1 MLLEPSDK
9 MKSQLGN
16 FFVLG
21 RRLKDLSVRQA
32 TKDLSSKM
40 MEDEEEIRNRRPIG
54 TLKNDPIFRAYRD
67 FFWRCGI
74 DPTKTRPA
82 SEALTRR
89 VLHGRK
95 LPSINTFVDALNLA
109 SMRTKIPFA
118 AFDGDKIKGSFRL
131 RFGRSGEAM
140 KPIGSRE
147 PIHLEGNEPVISDD
161 EKLIALY
168 PHRDSDRTKITL
180 ETTSA
185 WILSCGVPGIG
196 LDILRK
202 ALDTCLK
209 EVQTFCNGS
218 ICR

>member
-1 MLLEPSDK
+1 
-9 MKSQLGN
+9 MKAQLGH

-21 RRLKDLSVRQA
+21 KRLEDLSVGP
-32 TKDLSSKM
+32 TTDDLSARM
-40 MEDEEEIRNRRPIG
+40 RREEDEIRDRRPIG
-54 TLKNDPIFRAYRD
+54 TLKNDPVFRAYRD

-89 VLHGRK
+89 VMHGRG

-118 AFDGDKIKGSFRL
+118 AFDGHKIKGSFRL

-161 EKLIALY
+161 EKVIALY

-180 ETTSA
+180 ETASA

-196 LDILRK
+196 LDTLRE
-202 ALDTCLK
+202 ALDSCLK
-209 EVQTFCNGS
+209 EVQTFCKGS
-218 ICR
+218 ICG